1 MALSAYSYVAM
12 HTILWIPTFCVIAV
26 RLPRLVMS
34 IIYRW
39 CNINRTRLNIHRLC
53 LYIIGVCYYTTC

>member
-1 MALSAYSYVAM
+1 M
-12 HTILWIPTFCVIAV
+12 HTMLVIPTFCVIAV

-39 CNINRTRLNIHRLC
+39 CNINRTRLHINRTRLHIVR
-53 LYIIGVCYYTTC
+53 LWLHMIRFGNVATGQS